1 MQNNRKIIY
10 LAGFLFYIPIALS
23 SYINSS
29 FVSSFTGEKLIG
41 VVYALG
47 SALSI
52 LALLL
57 APKIINKIGGYRFL
71 SWVVFFDALSFLGLV
86 LAKNPLSIVALFIIG
101 ISLNTL
107 IIFSLDEILKIFSQN
122 STTGKTRGTYLAI
135 CNVAWIMAQVAS
147 GTILGEFSFRAI
159 YFISFLVMMAL
170 LLMSFLK
177 LKKIPDPKYDNA
189 KTSTY
194 LKDFFKNKNLSRAY
208 VLSFLLQFFFCW
220 MVIYTPIYL
229 YNYIGFSWRDLGMV
243 FAIMLLPF
251 SFIPFHM
258 GKYADKIGE
267 RNLLMFGF
275 MVTSVSTL
283 SLFLIHTRTLWIWA
297 LLLFIT
303 RIGAS
308 TIEIM
313 SDAYFFK
320 HIRPENEEFI
330 GVFRSASPVAY
341 IIGPIIA
348 SIVFVF
354 VPSFNFIYIVL
365 GVFMLYGIY
374 LSSTIEKS
382 DI

>member
-41 VVYALG
+41 IVYALG

-57 APKIINKIGGYRFL
+57 APKIISKIGGYKFL
-71 SWVVFFDALSFLGLV
+71 FFVVLFDALSFLGLV
-86 LAKNPLSIVALFIIG
+86 LVKNPLAIITLFILG
-101 ISLNTL
+101 VSLNTL
-107 IIFSLDEILKIFSQN
+107 IIFSLDEILKIFSE
-122 STTGKTRGTYLAI
+122 SSATGKIRGTYLAI
-135 CNVAWIMAQVAS
+135 CNLAWITAQLAS
-147 GTILGEFSFRAI
+147 GTVLGEFSFRAI

-170 LLMSFLK
+170 LLTSLLK
-177 LKKIPDPKYDNA
+177 LKKIPDPKYDNV

-208 VLSFLLQFFFCW
+208 ILSFLLQFFFCW

-229 YNYIGFSWRDLGMV
+229 YSYLGFSWKNLGIV

-251 SFIPFHM
+251 SIIPFHM

-267 RNLLMFGF
+267 RRLLMLGF
-275 MVTSVSTL
+275 FIISISTL
-283 SLFLIHTRTLWIWA
+283 SLFFIHGNKLWVWA
-297 LLLFIT
+297 ILLFIT
-303 RIGAS
+303 RVGAS

-341 IIGPIIA
+341 IIGPIFA
-348 SIVFVF
+348 SMVFVF
-354 VPSFNFIYIVL
+354 IPSFNYIYVVL
-365 GVFMLYGIY
+365 GAFMLYGIY
-374 LSSTIEKS
+374 LSSTIKKN